1 MMNLKKYK
9 KIVKDDQ
16 KSEPLLK
23 DCLFAFLG
31 GGLLGIIGQGLIDL
45 YENVL
50 HLSRSEAS
58 ALMSMTI
65 VFLASIFTL
74 IGIYKHMGK
83 ILGAGLFLPTTGF
96 ANSIVSSA
104 MEGRHEGFIIGVG
117 GQMFAL
123 AGAVI
128 TYGIASSAILLIIK
142 FFLMLFGVEL

>member
-1 MMNLKKYK
+1 MNIKKYQ

-16 KSEPLLK
+16 KQEPIVK

-31 GGLLGIIGQGLIDL
+31 GGILGLIGQGLIDL

-50 HLSRSEAS
+50 KLSEIESA

-65 VFLASIFTL
+65 VFLSSLFTL
-74 IGIYKHMGK
+74 IGIYKHLGK
-83 ILGAGLFLPTTGF
+83 VFGAGLFLPTTGF
-96 ANSIVSSA
+96 ANSITASA
-104 MEGRHEGFIIGVG
+104 IEGRHEGFIIGVG

-128 TYGIASSAILLIIK
+128 TYGIASSVILLIIK
-142 FFLMLFGVEL
+142 FFLMMCGVEI